1 MSIPNAALQKVRAS
15 VYHRFTLPPTN
26 PFLQL
31 LQEVES
37 QAITSQQQIS
47 QTQAEINAK
56 KRDARLNDLTSKELS
71 QLPKPA
77 KVYEGIGKMW
87 VKHMLLGGG

>member
-77 KVYEGIGKMW
+77 KAYEGIGKM
-87 VKHMLLGGG
+87 